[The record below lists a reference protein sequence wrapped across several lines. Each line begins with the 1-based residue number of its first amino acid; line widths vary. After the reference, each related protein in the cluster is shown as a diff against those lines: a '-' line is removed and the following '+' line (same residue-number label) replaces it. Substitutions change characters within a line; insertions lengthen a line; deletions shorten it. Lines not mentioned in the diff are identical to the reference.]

1 MPAFTATA
9 PGKIILF
16 GEHAVVYGRPAIAA
30 PVFQVE
36 ARAVVRADPRSA
48 PGTVHL
54 RAAEISLD
62 ADLEKLPES
71 QPLAAAVHGAL
82 MALKITRPPACSIRV
97 TSTIP
102 RAAGLGSGAAV
113 TVAVL
118 RAFSA
123 FLGRPFPD
131 EIVCSLAFEVE
142 KLHHGTPSGIDNT
155 VITYRRPVYFVRGEP
170 IETFLIPQPFTIVI
184 ADTGIKGPTA
194 VAVGELR
201 RAWQK
206 DPARFEPLFERTG
219 EIARLARRAIETGDM
234 VSLGP
239 LMNENHAL
247 LVEMGV
253 NSPELEQL
261 VHAARQAGAPGAKLS
276 GAGRGGNMI
285 ALAPEGAAQAIADA
299 LEKAGAK
306 GTIVTKIKTSSSP

>member
-1 MPAFTATA
+1 MPAFTATS

-36 ARAVVRADPRSA
+36 ARAIVRGDPRGA
-48 PGTVHL
+48 PGAVHL
-54 RAAEISLD
+54 QAPEIDLD
-62 ADLEKLPES
+62 ADLERLSES
-71 QPLAAAVHGAL
+71 HPLAAAVRGGL
-82 MALKITRPPACSIRV
+82 EALKIARPPACSIRV

-155 VITYRRPVYFVRGEP
+155 VITYRKPVYFVRGQP
-170 IETFLIPQPFTIVI
+170 IETFQVPQPFTIVI
-184 ADTGIKGPTA
+184 ADSGIISPTA
-194 VAVGELR
+194 IAVGELR
-201 RAWQK
+201 SAWQS
-206 DPARFEPLFERTG
+206 DSGRYEPLFDRIG
-219 EIARLARRAIETGDM
+219 AIARLARRAIEAGDTID
-234 VSLGP
+234 LGP

-247 LVEMGV
+247 LVEIGV
-253 NSPELEQL
+253 TSPELDQL
-261 VHAARQAGAPGAKLS
+261 VQAARQAGALGAKLS

-285 ALAPEGAAQAIADA
+285 ALAPDGAAQAVASA
-299 LEKAGAK
+299 LKKAGAK
-306 GTIVTKIKTSSSP
+306 GIILTQIKTPINP